1 MTWPCAQGHALLT
14 RQMGSSLPC
23 PAIDFT
29 GGFNKFYAAAF
40 GLAHTSTAIK
50 EKYGVEF
57 DPFLNDET
65 FVTSVLALEELGA
78 TGNKVGA
85 RPNHL
90 KCSKASYPIAFTR
103 STHLTYQPFSIL
115 FGKAVRYWHQAFV
128 AVTGCATVHC

>member
-78 TGNKVGA
+78 TGNKVSLCSCIVLALHA
-85 RPNHL
+85 RINKSMRFRHVSWG
-90 KCSKASYPIAFTR
+90 SKA
-103 STHLTYQPFSIL
+103 
-115 FGKAVRYWHQAFV
+115 
-128 AVTGCATVHC
+128 TGMHVV